1 MARVEELLAERMSLR
16 KSRDFGGADVLR
28 DELRAI
34 GVTVLDR
41 EMRWF
46 VGARQGYRGDDG
58 GRGPAAAER
67 SAAAVAESRARGNGR
82 APFDPAQ
89 FGHNGHDYTQSIP
102 NGDYGTEL
110 DEATLA
116 TVHSLLARQHV
127 FRPPPPSPPFGCAR
141 ARLLRLLWGWGRVGG
156 GSGRLDTMGR
166 GRTTAP
172 HCLGCSS
179 EPPRVERCHCL

>member
-89 FGHNGHDYTQSIP
+89 FGPNGHDYTQSIP

-116 TVHSLLARQHV
+116 TVHSLLARQQV
-127 FRPPPPSPPFGCAR
+127 IRPPPPLPPFWLCPGSAPAPPLGVGAGGWRLWAAR
-141 ARLLRLLWGWGRVGG
+141 YYGARP
-156 GSGRLDTMGR
+156 D
-166 GRTTAP
+166 
-172 HCLGCSS
+172 HCTPL
-179 EPPRVERCHCL
+179 PRVLERAASG